1 MARQKLATYTLAVT
15 DSNIENVEEFLNL
28 VLYFLISIMR
38 SRKSSQ
44 STNTDQI
51 MDLPDDM
58 NLDDMDMM
66 CLVYPDGRTK
76 TISTQQHSSKD

>member
-15 DSNIENVEEFLNL
+15 DLNIENVEEFLNL
-28 VLYFLISIMR
+28 VLYFLMSIMR

>member
-15 DSNIENVEEFLNL
+15 DLNIENVEEFLNL